1 MQKNIMLPGTAE
13 QSVPRGRV
21 WVMKGVTQW
30 IIKDLGLQAIAG
42 TAKAEADFFLCDE
55 DWP

>member
-13 QSVPRGRV
+13 QSVPCGRV

-42 TAKAEADFFLCDE
+42 TAKAEADFFCV
-55 DWP
+55 